1 MIKGAIKNG
10 MVRSGLL
17 RALGRFH
24 PSNVVILM
32 YHSVLDDPRSQD
44 SYLGEISYS
53 RDIFRAQMELL
64 ARRYHPVSLE
74 DILRFVT
81 AQAELPRRSVAV
93 TFDDGYTDN
102 YEVAAPVLKQAGVP
116 ATFYATVDC
125 VERRRLPWPS
135 HLRFML
141 RNTKKEKWID
151 ASGTSWPLS
160 SEAERETALMQS
172 CAECCKLVGAAQ
184 DEYIARLSG
193 ELDIQ
198 VPAES
203 GALMMDYAQMRSLI
217 QQGHIIGSHTLSHP
231 NMAHVE
237 PETARRELTESR
249 RRLEQG
255 LTSPVTHFAY
265 PCPALSPHWTEQT
278 LAASREAGY
287 TTAVTTNPGSARAGD
302 NPLRLKRVAAP
313 NRVNDLEWNLECV
326 FAGRLD

>member
-1 MIKGAIKNG
+1 MKGAIKNV

-17 RALGRFH
+17 QALGRFR
-24 PSNVVILM
+24 PPDAVILM
-32 YHSVLDDPRSQD
+32 YHSVLEDPGSQAC
-44 SYLGEISYS
+44 YLGEISYS
-53 RDIFRAQMELL
+53 RDTFRRQMELL
-64 ARRYHPVSLE
+64 ARRYHPVSL
-74 DILRFVT
+74 DDVLRYVT
-81 AQAELPRRSVAV
+81 QQAEFPRRSIAV

-102 YEVAAPVLKQAGVP
+102 YEVAAPVLKDAGVP

-151 ASGTSWPLS
+151 ASGRSWPLS
-160 SEAERETALMQS
+160 CEAEREAAVMRS
-172 CAECCKLVGAAQ
+172 CDECCKLVGTAQ

-203 GALMMDYAQMRSLI
+203 GTLMMDYVQMRSLI

-231 NMAHVE
+231 NMAYVE
-237 PETARRELTESR
+237 PETARRELAESK

-255 LTSPVTHFAY
+255 LKSPIIHFAY

-278 LAASREAGY
+278 LEASREAGY
-287 TTAVTTNPGSARAGD
+287 AAAVTTNPGSARAGD
-302 NPLRLKRVAAP
+302 NPLRLKRIAAP
-313 NRVNDLEWNLECV
+313 NSVNELEWNLECV

>member
-1 MIKGAIKNG
+1 MIKSAIKSVA
-10 MVRSGLL
+10 VRSGLL
-17 RALGRFH
+17 QGVGRLR
-24 PSNVVILM
+24 PGNAVILM
-32 YHSVLDDPRSQD
+32 YHSILEDPRAQE

-53 RDIFRAQMELL
+53 REIFRGQMELL
-64 ARRYHPVSLE
+64 ARRYHPVSLD

-81 AQAELPRRSVAV
+81 EQAKLPRRAVAV

-102 YEVAAPVLKQAGVP
+102 YEVAAPILKHAGVP
-116 ATFYATVDC
+116 ATVYATVDC

-135 HLRFML
+135 HLRFMF

-151 ASGTSWPLS
+151 ASEKSRPLS
-160 SEAERETALMQS
+160 CNEKREAALIQS
-172 CAECCKLVGAAQ
+172 CEECCKLVGAAQ
-184 DEYIARLSG
+184 DEYVARLSG

-231 NMAHVE
+231 NMAYVD
-237 PETARRELTESR
+237 PETACRELTESK
-249 RRLEQG
+249 RRLERE
-255 LTSPVTHFAY
+255 LKSPVIHFAY

-278 LAASREAGY
+278 LAASRESGY
-287 TTAVTTNPGSARAGD
+287 ATAVTTNPGSARAGD
-302 NPLRLKRVAAP
+302 NPLRLKRIGAP
-313 NRVNDLEWNLECV
+313 NSVNELEWNLECV